1 MINRFLKNIQILRQN
16 DKNESKPFEQLKD
29 MIFYTFYQVLETRT
43 LSENIS
49 IFIIVMNF
57 LQLIAMTLNKAN
69 TDLSSTSISGGL
81 VIADY
86 ILVYPAITGNNNQLF
101 FSGFLFFGLF
111 TQVFLIWGA
120 VFIYKQEFQ
129 DDISIK
135 EFKNVWAFIYDLQD
149 KVLMIPYYGLAISA
163 IFCEGSSDCSA
174 PIHYVD
180 IFTSLLLIIFL
191 TINELFYLQLF
202 FNFTFRIKDNLAKN
216 PTNFQIFMFVMKII
230 LIFIQVRFD
239 IKTKETYIEYLI
251 VHLINGFF
259 LCYESLSAFPYHSK
273 NVSKAHGIFCA
284 SYFWIN
290 GVFFVLY
297 IIQEGTISSNIL
309 YIVGVGLG
317 CFVKLYLNVRNYY
330 AKEIVFSELEEIGDD
345 ILLDLKVRSFNHL
358 FKTLHIKKSEL
369 LLASLLKIHYDKCK
383 EKATCLCR
391 NRNTLFDPKKR
402 EYGDQKLQLHKDN
415 VFVKHF
421 ISKMIS
427 DGHKKF
433 KQSMLLELN
442 YMFYLYEAL
451 RLYTPLFQIIQNF
464 KKKYENQINL
474 SYEFCLYRL
483 EQMVHHFIQNKN
495 QKSTVSDELK
505 IENVQIFDVG
515 LKRLKDYVKQ
525 VAKQFQQIWEC
536 LQDNIPDLSKLL
548 EICNDTSQKIATT
561 NDLYEELKYYNQN
574 STELKILMEIYADQL
589 VFDEPLYK
597 KIQKEIL
604 LTPHMEIGD
613 SINQDIDY
621 LLKKYDI
628 YDQNSCIISI
638 SSNIETMSQI
648 TWCSKNCL
656 NVFGINEQNLKGRSI
671 NDFMPDVYSQHHDSI
686 LQNFYQKGKERSINN
701 IMHTWAID
709 HKGFCFSCNIFVK
722 IIPSLKNYE
731 IISLIHKINDKDYII
746 TDYDGQISGLGK
758 KAADYLQLNVK
769 KLKEQRLNIQLF
781 APKISDL
788 YKDYFGDSE
797 EPEEQNQVKI
807 SNQQLHVLGA
817 DNSQLREKE
826 FKFYFFVPNDCDS
839 LIEHHLNSKKRL
851 LTKFFNDEDIQIKD
865 ISSKSKDITELIKF
879 KSAYAE
885 FIQRGILK
893 LNKKRL
899 LKIIKIK
906 ASVQFLQ
913 YQTMN
918 NQTFRIKAIKIITID
933 SKTPQ
938 YATQERMQRQQKY
951 LKIFIQDINQR
962 HNDFKVK
969 KLKKQQEE
977 EQKEQEE
984 QKKEEEEKEQDPKNK
999 KSNQNK
1005 LMSLL
1010 KKIKPTQN
1018 GKKKN
1023 DKENLEEIDIML
1035 KKRILEFFKPKKSLK
1050 YIKSARLKGYSWL
1063 KQNNPTQQK
1072 IPLPSQ
1078 QDVNNQQ
1085 SPEKNN
1091 LKPVARTLEKKTSIV
1106 LSNARP
1112 TAEQRNAFKS
1122 GKKQSS
1128 NLSKSVTTP
1137 IRQDKTR
1144 RSRVFDDESDDDNNE
1159 PEVSIR
1165 LAHRVRRALLNKGI
1179 IGIRERSL
1187 FYDPMNLKKRRES
1200 GQLFLLNSEEI
1211 IEGKK
1216 GTQET
1221 LQESGEQSKP
1231 QLTQLNAIQKLKKMF
1246 KEGKLHMNEKIIKE
1260 EEEFSQKKS
1269 YKSGNTIKTLKKI
1282 KDSSSSSENEDYHKD
1297 NIFDENQKF
1306 IEHRSDDSLIQERN
1320 LIDNLEKVEIKEE
1333 ERAVAQSVGS
1343 TSSSLNAQN
1352 AVRILRQSLKNME
1365 TPRILQIANYTV
1377 IFMCV
1382 AVFCLSLSQF
1392 LLFRTR
1398 MQQLQDLY
1406 QIIGRISTYSENT
1419 IRFYYNYIDFYM
1431 VNQKYYDLNLYNQA
1445 WWQSNVATIKQN
1457 LYEFTNF
1464 ELLDLSSAGQE
1475 VSGKTDLRAYLFQPM
1490 QYTMLVAKQP
1500 QVQDSNFESYLRLYI
1515 NSINQTIDLPTTYF
1529 TYQNYLTNDYL
1540 FFIDQNKDEQI
1551 KQNILNMN
1559 STNSMIQSQ
1568 NNQALQDFIIQWSF
1582 TFFFIIFTFFV
1593 LYPIMLKS
1601 RIKIHESL
1609 VLFTR
1614 ISLRDVDYYED
1625 HYKKLHFFFNSIE
1638 NVFYLMKEIEKFVE
1652 SQALLLQKLKK
1663 SSDSR
1668 SIVRSRDYK
1677 GVKVDS
1683 LLFLLQISFVMI
1695 LFLSFIALKDYKAI
1709 IFLTSLDTMK
1719 NHQITQHSVLYN
1731 NLVATCNYHEL
1742 FKNIIDS
1749 NNSTQFNNDVSNF
1762 EFFLSQNSKLQ
1773 ENLMDSYSFF
1783 GQFQTSYKQFI
1794 QSLLQD
1800 SICTEV
1806 LTLTQSQLN
1815 QCQSLFSGVLNEGYV
1830 NFYITQ
1836 QQYMK
1841 LNVDN
1846 LKQYLQTNGYDFAKL
1861 KASQMIKE
1869 RQVYDMRYLYD
1880 YISNTTQL
1888 WYQEQTDA
1896 INQGISDQINYNMM
1910 LLIFFDI
1917 FIFLFVIL
1925 VWWKVFYDLKRDSQW
1940 VNSFILLIPIQ
1951 LHRENQYLRSYLK
1964 KKLNLNNFGQ

>member
-86 ILVYPAITGNNNQLF
+86 ILVYPAIT
-101 FSGFLFFGLF
+101 
-111 TQVFLIWGA
+111 VFLIWGA

-174 PIHYVD
+174 PV
-180 IFTSLLLIIFL
+180 
-191 TINELFYLQLF
+191 LQLHF
-202 FNFTFRIKDNLAKN
+202 QNKGQFSKKSNQFLNFYVCDEDYFNL
-216 PTNFQIFMFVMKII
+216 
-230 LIFIQVRFD
+230 
-239 IKTKETYIEYLI
+239 YL

-442 YMFYLYEAL
+442 YMFYL
-451 RLYTPLFQIIQNF
+451 
-464 KKKYENQINL
+464 
-474 SYEFCLYRL
+474 L

-671 NDFMPDVYSQHHDSI
+671 NDFMPDVYSQHHDR
-686 LQNFYQKGKERSINN
+686 KERSINN

-758 KAADYLQLNVK
+758 KAADYL
-769 KLKEQRLNIQLF
+769 LF